1 MAIKIGIR
9 AHDLCEKQTPETL
22 ASRLEEHG
30 FSYVQLVFNKALAP
44 YSYEDAFVDKVA
56 ASLKEKKIQVAM
68 LGAYFNPVHS
78 DPEVVK
84 KGIENFKANLRI
96 AHAFGHPYVGSET
109 GSYNDSPWIYNP
121 KNQTEEG
128 YQQSKKAFVELTRYA
143 EEIGEDITIEGAWG
157 HVMYAPKVLK
167 RLVDELHSP
176 RVHVTLDLYNYLY
189 EGNFE
194 SRDAIFKE
202 ACDLFK
208 DEIKIL
214 HLKDAKLVDGKLV
227 QVAPGQGDFHYST
240 MLETIKNECPNAVL
254 VFEGVKGDDIDT
266 SYRYMKSLISTKSM

>member
-1 MAIKIGIR
+1 MKEFLGK
-9 AHDLCEKQTPETL
+9 DFLLDNEVGKKL
-22 ASRLEEHG
+22 YFEHAAKMPI
-30 FSYVQLVFNKALAP
+30 FDFHCHLQPVEI
-44 YSYEDAFVDKVA
+44 YEDHKF
-56 ASLKEKKIQVAM
+56 ASITETW
-68 LGAYFNPVHS
+68 LGANGYGDHYKWRLLRELGVDEELITGKKS
-78 DPEVVK
+78 DKER
-84 KGIENFKANLRI
+84 FLAYAKA
-96 AHAFGHPYVGSET
+96 
-109 GSYNDSPWIYNP
+109 
-121 KNQTEEG
+121 
-128 YQQSKKAFVELTRYA
+128 
-143 EEIGEDITIEGAWG
+143 
-157 HVMYAPKVLK
+157 MYAPKVLK